1 MTRRYIRYVL
11 WFVGVGFAADRKRLG
26 TTAASK
32 LMAGFAEQKA
42 NSIPRTFDEG
52 AGMEQK

>member
-42 NSIPRTFDEG
+42 NSITRTFLTE
-52 AGMEQK
+52 K